1 VVGTRSLPI
10 VLLFPVGKRLV
21 PKEEYLLGHSCTLIL
36 LEKAEFIRL
45 EDNLF
50 PERLLKRPSKD
61 LNFFVKSFSRCCADA
76 PVVQSPP
83 TRAKINENLDILQT
97 SINNKQSYEDHSL
110 LRNTFFGEP

>member
-21 PKEEYLLGHSCTLIL
+21 PKEEYLLGHSRTLIL

-76 PVVQSPP
+76 PVAQSPQ
-83 TRAKINENLDILQT
+83 TRAKNNENLDFLQT
-97 SINNKQSYEDHSL
+97 SINNKQRYEHFSL

>member
-1 VVGTRSLPI
+1 MGTRSLPI

-21 PKEEYLLGHSCTLIL
+21 PKEEYLLGHSRTLIL

-76 PVVQSPP
+76 PVAQSPQ
-83 TRAKINENLDILQT
+83 TRAQINENLDFLQT
-97 SINNKQSYEDHSL
+97 SINNERTYEFTLL
-110 LRNTFFGEP
+110 LRNAFFGEP